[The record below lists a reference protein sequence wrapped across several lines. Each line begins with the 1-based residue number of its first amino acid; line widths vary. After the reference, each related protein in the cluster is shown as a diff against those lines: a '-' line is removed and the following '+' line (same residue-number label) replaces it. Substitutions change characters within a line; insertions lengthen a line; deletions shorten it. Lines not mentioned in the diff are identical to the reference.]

1 MEQIF
6 NYKVVLEYDG
16 TNYKGL
22 QIQKSSPLTVHEL
35 VYNALKKVLNGEPV
49 ELNFCGRTDAGVHAL
64 GQVFNVKTTVYLPG
78 NKLALG
84 LNYNLRGQE
93 ITALSAITIEEEFHA
108 RHSCKQRVYVY
119 KILNRPLKSPLLK
132 NRVWFVPFPLDLTK
146 MEEVSQLFIG
156 THNFGAFRNTDCT
169 SNTTIKT
176 VDYIKITQNG
186 EIIEIEVAAKSFLYN
201 MVRNIVGAII
211 DVTREKLDIEFVKQM
226 LKTGVATQKK
236 MQTAPA
242 CGLYFKSA
250 EY

>member
-22 QIQKSSPLTVHEL
+22 QIQKSSPLTIHEL
-35 VYNALKKVLNGEPV
+35 IYNALKKVLNVEPIA
-49 ELNFCGRTDAGVHAL
+49 LNFCGRTDAGVHAL

-84 LNYNLRGQE
+84 LNYNLRGKE
-93 ITALSAITIEEEFHA
+93 ITALSAEIIEEEFHA
-108 RHSCKQRVYVY
+108 RHTCKQRVYVY

-132 NRVWFVPFPLDLTK
+132 DRVWFVPFPLNIGK
-146 MEEVSQLFIG
+146 MQEISQLFIG
-156 THNFGAFRNTDCT
+156 TRNFGAFRNTDCT
-169 SNTTIKT
+169 ANTTIKT
-176 VDYIKITQNG
+176 VDYIKIRQNG
-186 EIIEIEVAAKSFLYN
+186 EMIEIEVAAKSFLYN
-201 MVRNIVGAII
+201 MVRNIVGAIV
-211 DVTREKLDIEFVKQM
+211 DVTRGKLDVGLVKQM
-226 LKTGVATQKK
+226 LETGVATQKK

-242 CGLYFKSA
+242 CGLYFKCA